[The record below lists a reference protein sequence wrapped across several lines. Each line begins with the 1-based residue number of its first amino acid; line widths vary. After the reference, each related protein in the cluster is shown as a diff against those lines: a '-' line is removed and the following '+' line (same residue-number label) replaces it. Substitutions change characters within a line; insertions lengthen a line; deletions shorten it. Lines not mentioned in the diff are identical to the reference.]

1 MPNYEQK
8 YYNLLIWLAKESNYS
23 TKSVS
28 GKPNNLSSII
38 GAVDGQE
45 VVKILDDIWNKRLI
59 EVKYPGE
66 DSLKQ
71 FGPWLGFHV
80 HLTPNGIKKAAA
92 IPSSQKPS
100 EKEEKI
106 NEKRNIEL
114 IRKLFL
120 KIESFP
126 FTIQENFDY
135 EIRIEG
141 YSKEQINFSLSLMKQ
156 ENYIDGIFHRSI
168 INKHLEVSYE
178 TLEVT
183 AKGYKYFDK
192 QFGKSLPSG
201 IRSNNLE
208 KSTVF

>member
-1 MPNYEQK
+1 LPNYEQK

-45 VVKILDDIWNKRLI
+45 VVKILDDNWNKRLI

-114 IRKLFL
+114 IRKLF
-120 KIESFP
+120 
-126 FTIQENFDY
+126 
-135 EIRIEG
+135 
-141 YSKEQINFSLSLMKQ
+141 
-156 ENYIDGIFHRSI
+156 
-168 INKHLEVSYE
+168 
-178 TLEVT
+178 
-183 AKGYKYFDK
+183 
-192 QFGKSLPSG
+192 
-201 IRSNNLE
+201 
-208 KSTVF
+208 